1 MDFMGLLRS
10 VEDILFEIV
19 SWLYFYPRTFLLS
32 LFRPQRM
39 MAYADDELD
48 DRPQARY
55 ESTINPPVFLMITIA
70 MASSVSDFIL
80 GPEAVAQAIKD
91 SPEFLR
97 DWKNDLM
104 FTAFIFSIYPLLLSI
119 DLLRHRKIAID
130 RTSLRP
136 PFYSQCFVA
145 APFGLANY
153 VALAF
158 MSDDT
163 YEYEILGA
171 FYDGVYIGFPIF
183 LLTLAWYTVQQARW
197 FRRELGT
204 SLVKSSWIAAFA
216 IFKGFFVT
224 SSILLLIEGAG

>member
-32 LFRPQRM
+32 LFRPTKM

-70 MASSVSDFIL
+70 LASTVSDAII
-80 GPEAVAQAIKD
+80 GPEAVKEAMRT
-91 SPEFLR
+91 SPEFLK

-104 FTAFIFSIYPLLLSI
+104 FTAFIFSVYPLVLAM

-130 RTSLRP
+130 RVSLRP

-158 MSDDT
+158 MSDTT
-163 YEYEILGA
+163 YEYEIMGA
-171 FYDGVYIGFPIF
+171 YYDGIYIGFPIF
-183 LLTLAWYTVQQARW
+183 LATLIWYTVLQTRW
-197 FRRELGT
+197 FVRELGVST
-204 SLVKSSWIAAFA
+204 LKGIWIAAFA

-224 SSILLLIEGAG
+224 SSIMLLLLGDG

>member
-39 MAYADDELD
+39 MVYADDELD
-48 DRPQARY
+48 DRPQQRY

-130 RTSLRP
+130 RASLRP

-158 MSDDT
+158 MSDTT
-163 YEYEILGA
+163 YEYEILGTT
-171 FYDGVYIGFPIF
+171 YDGVYIGFPIF

-204 SLVKSSWIAAFA
+204 SLLKSGWIAAFA

>member
-48 DRPQARY
+48 DRPQQRY

-204 SLVKSSWIAAFA
+204 PLVKSCWIAAFA

>member
-48 DRPQARY
+48 DRPKARY

-70 MASSVSDFIL
+70 MASTVSEFIL

-97 DWKNDLM
+97 DWKNELM

-145 APFGLANY
+145 APFGLANHI
-153 VALAF
+153 AIAF
-158 MSDDT
+158 MSDT
-163 YEYEILGA
+163 TFEYPIMGKY
-171 FYDGVYIGFPIF
+171 YDGIYIGFPIF
-183 LLTLAWYTVQQARW
+183 LVTLIWYTVQQVRW
-197 FRRELGT
+197 FRLELGT
-204 SLVKSSWIAAFA
+204 SLLKSCWIAAFA
-216 IFKGFFVT
+216 VFKGFFVT
-224 SSILLLIEGAG
+224 FSIMMLIQGTG

>member
-80 GPEAVAQAIKD
+80 GPEAVAQALKD

-130 RTSLRP
+130 RASLRP
-136 PFYSQCFVA
+136 PFYSQCFIA

-204 SLVKSSWIAAFA
+204 PLLKSCWIAAFA